1 MSESQQAGPD
11 LVDEV
16 VAVVRSVVPGK
27 DAAVIEPKSSL
38 RELGFDSVDL
48 IELTVRLEDHFHVD
62 LGDADSYR
70 VSAVSDVVTLIE
82 ETRAKAEAGGA
93 TA

>member
-1 MSESQQAGPD
+1 MSESQQTGPD

-16 VAVVRSVVPGK
+16 IAVVRSVIPGNA
-27 DAAVIEPKSSL
+27 AAVIEPESSL

-48 IELTVRLEDHFHVD
+48 IELTVRLEVHFHVD
-62 LGDADSYR
+62 LGEADSYR
-70 VSAVSDVVTLIE
+70 VSAVGDVVTLIE
-82 ETRAKAEAGGA
+82 KTRAKAAAGGA